1 MSKPPIEQL
10 VDAANS
16 YLSEWRVGKKSATKA
31 LASALTHPDLLTED
45 APLYKDVL
53 LSITT
58 YENHKS
64 YLSQKLPKD
73 NPVMRT
79 LNQGRSG
86 SSSTQTNRFAHITS
100 PGIKAAFIIDTWMHE
115 IFGHDLTLG
124 HFYEQY
130 LWADALITQIF
141 TEEATAALR
150 EHIYTDEYA
159 VRLVNNL
166 LNSCFLSA
174 DATTEKRMKKEARL
188 MEVVRYLALIFNPSK
203 LTELLTMTTF
213 LHVAHSLKLNG
224 FQDTTKF
231 YLSKSCYNAI
241 KEYLASLH
249 NLTDID
255 EPNNIDGL
263 KQQYLADRRTGELY
277 HDLLK
282 ELALSRTN
290 GSSHASL
297 VSMSKECAS
306 TFGYRWPL
314 SNTTKDE
321 TIIQYKQ
328 QIAEIDDS
336 DPDTAVEL
344 LTAIF
349 SNLVRSANADPT
361 NDELQEFVLRF
372 YDILPSLK
380 ISFSRPANIEA
391 SEEDPSTSAPQHDGR
406 PNRRPPTHQNG
417 ASTSDGFQGYTTG
430 TTLFP
435 TPAGRPSEDNT
446 DDEDEDE
453 PTETFTR

>member
-1 MSKPPIEQL
+1 MSKTSIEQL
-10 VDAANS
+10 IDAANS
-16 YLSEWRVGKKSATKA
+16 YLSEWRVGKKTATKA

-45 APLYKDVL
+45 VPLYKDAL

-58 YENHKS
+58 DKDHKV
-64 YLSQKLPKD
+64 YLERKLPKD
-73 NPVMRT
+73 SPLMRT

-86 SSSTQTNRFAHITS
+86 SSSTQTNRFAHITN
-100 PGIKAAFIIDTWMHE
+100 PEIKAAFIIDTWMHE

-174 DATTEKRMKKEARL
+174 DATTEERMEKEARL

-203 LTELLTMTTF
+203 LTELLTMTAF

-249 NLTDID
+249 NLTNID
-255 EPNNIDGL
+255 EPNNIHEL
-263 KQQYLADRRTGELY
+263 KEQYLADRSTRALY
-277 HDLLK
+277 HDRLD
-282 ELALSRTN
+282 ELALSRPN
-290 GSSHASL
+290 GSSNASL
-297 VSMSKECAS
+297 VSMSKERAS
-306 TFGYRWPL
+306 TFGYRWLL
-314 SNTTKDE
+314 SNTTKDA

-328 QIAEIDDS
+328 RIAEIDDS
-336 DPDTAVEL
+336 DPDTAVNTL
-344 LTAIF
+344 HSIL
-349 SNLVRSANADPT
+349 SDLVQSAHADPT
-361 NDELQEFVLRF
+361 NDELQEFVLCF
-372 YDILPSLK
+372 YDILPPLK

-406 PNRRPPTHQNG
+406 PNGRQG
-417 ASTSDGFQGYTTG
+417 ASTSGGFQGYTTR
-430 TTLFP
+430 TTLFS
-435 TPAGRPSEDNT
+435 TPAGRASEDNT
-446 DDEDEDE
+446 EDKNE
-453 PTETFTR
+453 PTETFTP